1 MAGDYIVVMAYGCH
15 SRKFCR
21 MLAAAVLMANV
32 NAMTSASAYDVI
44 DQARMI
50 V

>member
-1 MAGDYIVVMAYGCH
+1 
-15 SRKFCR
+15 

-44 DQARMI
+44 DQANMVVWLLLSSGGYIHIRS
-50 V
+50 